1 MFEEGMSNMNN
12 FFEKINQF
20 EKITNSSLEDIWKQP
35 GPFF

>member
-1 MFEEGMSNMNN
+1 MFDEGMKNMNA

-20 EKITNSSLEDIWKQP
+20 ERITNSSLEDVWKAH